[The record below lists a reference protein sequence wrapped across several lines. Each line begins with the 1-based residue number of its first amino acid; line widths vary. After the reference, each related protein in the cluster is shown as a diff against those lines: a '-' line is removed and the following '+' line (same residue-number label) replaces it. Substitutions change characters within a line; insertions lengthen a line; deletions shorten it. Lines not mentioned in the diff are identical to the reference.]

1 MSDFNFNE
9 YQKLAM
15 RTAKKFDTNLEMRAD
30 VGLGLAGEAGEVADI
45 IKKDLA
51 GAKKIDK
58 NHLIEELGDIMWY
71 LAEACACFDLSLEDI
86 ARKNIEKL
94 AKRHPNGF
102 SGYGIRE

>member
-1 MSDFNFNE
+1 MEELNFSE

-15 RTAKKFDTNLEMRAD
+15 RTAKKFDTDFAMRAD

-51 GAKKIDK
+51 GAKELDR
-58 NHLIEELGDIMWY
+58 NHLIEELGDILWY
-71 LAEACACFDLSLEDI
+71 LAEACQCFNLSLEKI
-86 ARKNIEKL
+86 ARQNIEKL
-94 AKRHPNGF
+94 KRRHPNGF